1 MNLPATRTPLLRLDV
16 FSQRCGIHPDL
27 IRRFVVLGLVEPE
40 VRRNDTFW
48 FSPVQVLKMG
58 TSNAGKWLM
67 ATGPKNPYK
76 EHQLGLIEEG
86 AYADLILVQ
95 GDPTQDVAVL
105 ADYDANINF
114 VMKDGKVF
122 KNSMK

>member
-48 FSPVQVLKMG
+48 FSPVQVRRLERMLRLR
-58 TSNAGKWLM
+58 SD
-67 ATGPKNPYK
+67 
-76 EHQLGLIEEG
+76 LGLNYNALALVIDLLERIEELERNPPLRPAPRRTPHEG
-86 AYADLILVQ
+86 HR
-95 GDPTQDVAVL
+95 
-105 ADYDANINF
+105 
-114 VMKDGKVF
+114 
-122 KNSMK
+122 